1 MVVTSIQERV
11 GASSMAEQV
20 LRNIGPIV
28 LLGPP
33 GAGKGTQSKR
43 IAEHYRI
50 PQVSTGDLLREHVKQ
65 QTPLGRE
72 VQALIAK
79 GELVSDHLV
88 CDIVAW
94 RLREPDAQRGF
105 ILDGFPRTQ
114 KQAAWLDAFLKFEFF
129 ESGKW
134 AAWLPIV
141 IRIQVDYNKLLLR
154 ITGRRTCPTCGRI
167 YNVHSQPPLVDEICD
182 FDGTKL
188 VIRDDDREEVIRER
202 LDAYERQTKPVAD
215 YYQQIGRLASIDGD
229 QPVDDVTA
237 RILQEIDGNAACR
250 KLTGTQPAPPRDIEA
265 WPLSASRSRKSTRCG
280 AVAGL
285 YGRSSMICGAW
296 WRPA

>member
-1 MVVTSIQERV
+1 LAVTLDQERV
-11 GASSMAEQV
+11 GASSMAEQL

-43 IAEHYRI
+43 VTEHYRI

-65 QTPLGRE
+65 ETPLGQQ
-72 VQALIAK
+72 VQALIAR

-105 ILDGFPRTQ
+105 VLDGFPRTQ

-154 ITGRRTCPTCGRI
+154 ITGRRICPIDGTI
-167 YNVHSQPPLVDEICD
+167 YNVYSKPPLVDEICD
-182 FDGTKL
+182 KDGAKL
-188 VIRDDDREEVIRER
+188 VTRDDDREEVIRER
-202 LDAYERQTKPVAD
+202 LDAYERQTKPVAGH
-215 YYQQIGRLASIDGD
+215 YQKLGRVVDVNGDLAL
-229 QPVDDVTA
+229 DDVTTSIV
-237 RILQEIDGNAACR
+237 RVIDHNAETA
-250 KLTGTQPAPPRDIEA
+250 
-265 WPLSASRSRKSTRCG
+265 
-280 AVAGL
+280 AG
-285 YGRSSMICGAW
+285 SN
-296 WRPA
+296 

>member
-1 MVVTSIQERV
+1 MAVILDQERA
-11 GASSMAEQV
+11 GASSMAEQA

-43 IAEHYRI
+43 ISEHYRI

-65 QTPLGRE
+65 GTPLGLQ
-72 VQALIAK
+72 VQALIAR
-79 GELVSDHLV
+79 GELVSDNLV

-141 IRIQVDYNKLLLR
+141 VRIQVDYNKLLLR
-154 ITGRRTCPTCGRI
+154 ITGRRTCPTDGRI
-167 YNVHSQPPLVDEICD
+167 YNVHFQPPRVAETCD
-182 FDGTKL
+182 LDGSRL

-202 LDAYERQTKPVAD
+202 LDAYERQTKPVAE
-215 YYQQIGRLASIDGD
+215 YYQQLGRVMTIDGE
-229 QPVDDVTA
+229 QPVDVVTA
-237 RILQEIDGNAACR
+237 NILKEIDGNAAAATES
-250 KLTGTQPAPPRDIEA
+250 K
-265 WPLSASRSRKSTRCG
+265 
-280 AVAGL
+280 
-285 YGRSSMICGAW
+285 
-296 WRPA
+296 

>member
-1 MVVTSIQERV
+1 
-11 GASSMAEQV
+11 MAEQV

-65 QTPLGRE
+65 QTSLGVQ
-72 VQALIAK
+72 VQALMAN
-79 GELVSDHLV
+79 GELVPDNLV

-114 KQAAWLDAFLKFEFF
+114 KQAAWLDSFLKFEFF
-129 ESGKW
+129 DNGKW

-167 YNVHSQPPLVDEICD
+167 YNVHSRPPLSDEVCD
-182 FDGTKL
+182 VDGTKL
-188 VIRDDDREEVIRER
+188 VMRDDDREEVIRER

-215 YYQQIGRLASIDGD
+215 YYQQLERVVSIDGD
-229 QPVDDVTA
+229 QPVDDVSA
-237 RILQEIDGNAACR
+237 RILKEIDGSAGMAAE
-250 KLTGTQPAPPRDIEA
+250 GD
-265 WPLSASRSRKSTRCG
+265 
-280 AVAGL
+280 
-285 YGRSSMICGAW
+285 
-296 WRPA
+296 

>member
-1 MVVTSIQERV
+1 MAVILDQERA
-11 GASSMAEQV
+11 GASSMAEQA

-43 IAEHYRI
+43 ISEHYRI

-65 QTPLGRE
+65 GTALGQQ
-72 VQALIAK
+72 VQALIAR
-79 GELVSDHLV
+79 GELVSDNLV

-141 IRIQVDYNKLLLR
+141 VRIQVDYNKLLLR
-154 ITGRRTCPTCGRI
+154 ITGRRTCPTDGRI
-167 YNVHSQPPLVDEICD
+167 YNVHFQPPRVAETCD
-182 FDGTKL
+182 LDGSRL

-202 LDAYERQTKPVAD
+202 LDAYERQTKPVAE
-215 YYQQIGRLASIDGD
+215 YYQQLGRVMTIDGE
-229 QPVDDVTA
+229 QPVDVVTA
-237 RILQEIDGNAACR
+237 NILKEIDGNAAAATES
-250 KLTGTQPAPPRDIEA
+250 K
-265 WPLSASRSRKSTRCG
+265 
-280 AVAGL
+280 
-285 YGRSSMICGAW
+285 
-296 WRPA
+296 

>member
-1 MVVTSIQERV
+1 LAVTLDQERG
-11 GASSMAEQV
+11 GASSMAEHL

-33 GAGKGTQSKR
+33 VAGKGTQSKR
-43 IAEHYRI
+43 ITEHYRI

-65 QTPLGRE
+65 QTQLGRE
-72 VQALIAK
+72 VQALIAQ

-94 RLREPDAQRGF
+94 RLRGPDAQRGF
-105 ILDGFPRTQ
+105 VLDGFPRTQ

-129 ESGKW
+129 QNGKW

-154 ITGRRTCPTCGRI
+154 ITGRRICPIDGTI
-167 YNVHSQPPLVDEICD
+167 YNVYSKPPLVDEICD
-182 FDGTKL
+182 KDGTKL
-188 VIRDDDREEVIRER
+188 VTREDDREEVIRER

-215 YYQQIGRLASIDGD
+215 YYQQLGRLAVIDGD
-229 QPVDDVTA
+229 QPVDVVTA
-237 RILQEIDGNAACR
+237 SILREIDGHA
-250 KLTGTQPAPPRDIEA
+250 
-265 WPLSASRSRKSTRCG
+265 CG
-280 AVAGL
+280 AAEGN
-285 YGRSSMICGAW
+285 
-296 WRPA
+296 

>member
-215 YYQQIGRLASIDGD
+215 YYQQLGRLATIDGD

-237 RILQEIDGNAACR
+237 RILQEIDGNAA
-250 KLTGTQPAPPRDIEA
+250 
-265 WPLSASRSRKSTRCG
+265 G
-280 AVAGL
+280 AAEGH
-285 YGRSSMICGAW
+285 
-296 WRPA
+296 

>member
-1 MVVTSIQERV
+1 MAVTLDQERV
-11 GASSMAEQV
+11 GASSMAEQL

-43 IAEHYRI
+43 ITEHYRI

-65 QTPLGRE
+65 GTALGQQ
-72 VQALIAK
+72 VQALIAR

-105 ILDGFPRTQ
+105 VLDGFPRTQ

-129 ESGKW
+129 ENGKW

-154 ITGRRTCPTCGRI
+154 ITGRRICPICGTI
-167 YNVHSQPPLVDEICD
+167 YNIYSKPPLVDEICD
-182 FDGTKL
+182 KDGAKL
-188 VIRDDDREEVIRER
+188 VTRDDDREEVIRER
-202 LDAYERQTKPVAD
+202 LDAYERQTKPVAE
-215 YYQQIGRLASIDGD
+215 YYQQLGRLATLDGD

-237 RILQEIDGNAACR
+237 RILKEIDGNA
-250 KLTGTQPAPPRDIEA
+250 
-265 WPLSASRSRKSTRCG
+265 SAAAESK
-280 AVAGL
+280 
-285 YGRSSMICGAW
+285 
-296 WRPA
+296 

>member
-1 MVVTSIQERV
+1 MAVTLDQERV
-11 GASSMAEQV
+11 GASSMAEQL

-33 GAGKGTQSKR
+33 GAEKGTQSKR
-43 IAEHYRI
+43 ITEHYRI

-105 ILDGFPRTQ
+105 VLDGFPRTQ

-129 ESGKW
+129 ENGKW

-141 IRIQVDYNKLLLR
+141 VRIQVDYNKLLLR
-154 ITGRRTCPTCGRI
+154 ITGRRICPIDGTI
-167 YNVHSQPPLVDEICD
+167 YNVYSKPPRVDEICD
-182 FDGTKL
+182 KDGAEL
-188 VIRDDDREEVIRER
+188 VTRDDDREEVIRER
-202 LDAYERQTKPVAD
+202 LDAYERQTKPVAE
-215 YYQQIGRLASIDGD
+215 YYQQLGRLATIDGD

-237 RILQEIDGNAACR
+237 RILKEIDGNA
-250 KLTGTQPAPPRDIEA
+250 
-265 WPLSASRSRKSTRCG
+265 SAAAESK
-280 AVAGL
+280 
-285 YGRSSMICGAW
+285 
-296 WRPA
+296 

>member
-1 MVVTSIQERV
+1 MAVTLDQERV
-11 GASSMAEQV
+11 GASSMAEQL

-43 IAEHYRI
+43 ITEHYRI

-65 QTPLGRE
+65 GTPLGQQ
-72 VQALIAK
+72 VQALIAR

-105 ILDGFPRTQ
+105 VLDGFPRTQ

-154 ITGRRTCPTCGRI
+154 ITGRRICPICGTI
-167 YNVHSQPPLVDEICD
+167 YNIYSKPPLVDEICD
-182 FDGTKL
+182 KDGAKL
-188 VIRDDDREEVIRER
+188 VTRDDDREEVIRER
-202 LDAYERQTKPVAD
+202 LDAYERQTKPVAE
-215 YYQQIGRLASIDGD
+215 YYQQLGRLATIDGD

-237 RILQEIDGNAACR
+237 RILKEIDGNA
-250 KLTGTQPAPPRDIEA
+250 
-265 WPLSASRSRKSTRCG
+265 SAAAESK
-280 AVAGL
+280 
-285 YGRSSMICGAW
+285 
-296 WRPA
+296 